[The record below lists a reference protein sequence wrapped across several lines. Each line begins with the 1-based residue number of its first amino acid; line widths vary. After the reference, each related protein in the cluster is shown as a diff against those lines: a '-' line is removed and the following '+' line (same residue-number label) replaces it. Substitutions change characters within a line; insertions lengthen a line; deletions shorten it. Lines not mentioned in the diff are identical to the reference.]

1 MGLQEDMD
9 RVKQALGEMAIAVDD
24 SPWIN
29 THAALLAAIAGLA
42 VAQPVKDTF
51 IEFFNVIAILNTKM
65 LNVFAALNGFGT
77 NFSPQFLTMVQR
89 QKVYVAGGAPST
101 MQPAESLEAVPA
113 AMPPNGAATP
123 ATLGLLADTLRA
135 QVKAHY
141 TDYLTQAQTTAVV
154 DLDDAVA
161 ALG

>member
-1 MGLQEDMD
+1 MSLEEDMD
-9 RVKQALGEMAIAVDD
+9 RVKLALGEMALAVDD

-29 THAALLAAIAGLA
+29 THAALHAAIANLD
-42 VAQPVKDTF
+42 VDQPVKDTF
-51 IEFFNVIAILNTKM
+51 LEFFNVIAIFNTKM

-89 QKVYVAGGAPST
+89 QKVFVAGGKPSAVGLT
-101 MQPAESLEAVPA
+101 ESLETVSA

-123 ATLGLLADTLRA
+123 EKLGLLADTLRA
-135 QVKAHY
+135 QVKTHY
-141 TDYLTQAQTTAVV
+141 TEYLTQARTTAVK